1 MGRKRGSS
9 YKQAKETDKDSNNRM
24 RLDIEGTQV
33 RETNRTKGKTNQPSY
48 LLLVQFSSLCIHK
61 GDTLEDYLRFS

>member
-1 MGRKRGSS
+1 
-9 YKQAKETDKDSNNRM
+9 M